1 MFKRFITKHVNFET
15 WYRSI
20 KASVHVGGA
29 TGLLYGIKV
38 AATDEMFDSEYAM
51 ADVINCTITPFTYAW
66 CGMLIGGV
74 VTTCGPIIAPV
85 GGITYGMK
93 TLVNTEAF
101 RNKFDR

>member
-15 WYRSI
+15 WYKSI
-20 KASVHVGGA
+20 KASGPVGGA

-38 AATDEMFDSEYAM
+38 AATDKKFDSEYAM
-51 ADVINCTITPFTYAW
+51 PDIIDCTMTPFAYAG
-66 CGMLIGGV
+66 CGMLIGKII
-74 VTTCGPIIAPV
+74 TTFGPIIAPV
-85 GGITYGMK
+85 VGITYGMK